1 VGVKRIVSPFPIS
14 PPAEGGEGFSRGI
27 ILKTNGAY
35 MDTKI
40 FEKMDAPELKNYI
53 EFLLWHYRVM
63 DAFWYLYITEK
74 FGQPV
79 ADELNEMVWGRIPG
93 MGAKDLVQRFKIK
106 GQGLSSFLKAL
117 QYWPWTIIVGYQVEE
132 KEDEVIITIPNCI
145 TQEARLKRG
154 LVEYP
159 CREMHRA
166 EFESFAREVDP
177 RIKVECL
184 FAPPDP
190 HPKELFCK
198 WRFTL
203 KG

>member
-1 VGVKRIVSPFPIS
+1 LS
-14 PPAEGGEGFSRGI
+14 ELQGFREDKELIDKG
-27 ILKTNGAY
+27 KEKEEE
-35 MDTKI
+35 MDIKI
-40 FEKMDAPELKNYI
+40 FEKMDVSELKSYI
-53 EFLLWHYRVM
+53 QFLLWHYRVM
-63 DAFWYLYITEK
+63 DSFWYLNVTKK

-79 ADELNEMVWGRIPG
+79 ADELNEKVWGRIPA
-93 MGAKDLVQRFKIK
+93 MAAQDLVQRFEIK

-117 QYWPWTIIVGYQVEE
+117 KYWPWTIIVGYQVEE
-132 KEDEVIITIPNCI
+132 KADEVIITVPSCI

-154 LVEYP
+154 LDEYP

-190 HPKELFCK
+190 HPKDMICK

-203 KG
+203 KEL